1 MLLLASMVSM
11 LCATTVG
18 QGPTVKTRGNPPQA
32 QVYAEAAWRP
42 TQCLPVDGEPIMQTL
57 PWLASYPPTL
67 QWDSPIPLRAID
79 SMLDD
84 SVVRWPRRA
93 ALDFMGRHISFSE
106 LGGLVAKAAKGLQ
119 ALGVGPGVHV
129 GLFLA
134 NTPHYVIGFFAILKA
149 GGVVVNYSPLD
160 AERVLEHKIADS
172 QTDVLITQDLA
183 LLYPQMQRMLG
194 KTRLKFLVVGNIAE
208 MSGHPAGVQ
217 AQLQAAK
224 QLSEVVF
231 DAQQRS
237 FASLLDNDGNYRPHD
252 IGDPKEALAVLQ
264 YTGGTTGLPKGA
276 MLTHGNLTA
285 ANQQLWLTCT
295 QGGANM
301 QEGAEVF
308 LAVLPPF
315 HIYALSVNMLL
326 GVRMGATSILH
337 TRFDADAVL
346 KELAAKK
353 VTVFPG
359 VPTMYT
365 AINNH
370 PDVEKFDLRA
380 LKFCGSGGAPLPA
393 EVHQR
398 FMKLTGCSL
407 SEGWGMTETSPTGT
421 FSPANAPQ
429 RVGSCGIPSPG
440 ISIQFATLDNPNAY
454 APLGERGEICIRGPN
469 VMKGYWR
476 AEDAT
481 KQAFNQDG
489 YMLTGDV
496 GYMDKDGYIFIVDRT
511 KDMLL
516 CSGFNVYPRTIEE
529 AIYAHPDVA
538 EVCVIGIPDEY
549 RGQSPKAFI
558 ALKAGAAAMSLDE
571 MKNFLRDRI
580 GKHEMI
586 GAIEIRDAL
595 PKTPVGKLSKKT
607 LVDEEE
613 AKREAA

>member
-1 MLLLASMVSM
+1 MASTLQS
-11 LCATTVG
+11 
-18 QGPTVKTRGNPPQA
+18 QPWTR
-32 QVYAEAAWRP
+32 
-42 TQCLPVDGEPIMQTL
+42 
-57 PWLASYPPTL
+57 SYPPTL
-67 QWDSPIPLRAID
+67 KWDTPITVRAVD
-79 SMLDD
+79 AMLDD
-84 SVVRWPRRA
+84 AAARWPERSA
-93 ALDFMGRHISFSE
+93 IDFMGREISFSE
-106 LGGLVAKAAKGLQ
+106 LANLVARAAKGLQ

-134 NTPHYVIGFFAILKA
+134 NTPHYIISFFAILKA

-160 AERVLEHKIADS
+160 AERVLEHKVGDS
-172 QTDVLITQDLA
+172 QTDIMITQDLA
-183 LLYPQMQRMLG
+183 LLYPQMDRLLG
-194 KTRLKFLVVGNIAE
+194 KTRLKTLVIGNLGE
-208 MSGHPAGVQ
+208 MSAHPAGVT
-217 AQLQAAK
+217 AHLQGVK
-224 QLSEVVF
+224 QLSEVSF
-231 DAQQRS
+231 DDRHVP
-237 FASLLDNDGNYRPHD
+237 FASLVNNDGQYQKHG
-252 IGDPKEALAVLQ
+252 IGDPTQALAVLQ

-295 QGGANM
+295 QAGADLK
-301 QEGAEVF
+301 EGAEKL

-326 GVRMGATSILH
+326 GVRLGATQVLH
-337 TRFDADAVL
+337 TRFDPDAVL
-346 KELAAKK
+346 KDLAAKK
-353 VTVFPG
+353 ISIFPG

-407 SEGWGMTETSPTGT
+407 AEGWGMTETSPTGT
-421 FSPANAPQ
+421 FSPVTATQ
-429 RVGSCGIPSPG
+429 RVGSCGIPAPG
-440 ISIQFATLDNPNAY
+440 IDFRFSLLDNPNAY
-454 APLGERGEICIRGPN
+454 AALGERGEICVKGPN
-469 VMKGYWR
+469 IMKGYWR
-476 AEDAT
+476 AEEAT
-481 KQAFNQDG
+481 AQAFNADG
-489 YMLTGDV
+489 YMRTGDV
-496 GYMDKDGYIFIVDRT
+496 GYMDADGYIYIVDRT

-529 AIYAHPDVA
+529 AIYAHPSVA

-558 ALKAGAAAMSLDE
+558 ALKTGAEPLTLDE
-571 MKNFLRDRI
+571 MKAFLRDRI

-586 GAIEIRDAL
+586 GALEIRDSL

-607 LVDEEE
+607 LVDEEA
-613 AKREAA
+613 AKRDTKGATA

>member
-1 MLLLASMVSM
+1 MSELYASRLRTAQWNYAVRQQRCGSM
-11 LCATTVG
+11 LTAFKETAMH
-18 QGPTVKTRGNPPQA
+18 PMPWTR
-32 QVYAEAAWRP
+32 
-42 TQCLPVDGEPIMQTL
+42 
-57 PWLASYPPTL
+57 SYPDSLRWDTPL
-67 QWDSPIPLRAID
+67 QLRAVD
-79 SMLDD
+79 KMLDD
-84 SVVRWPRRA
+84 SAARWPRRA
-93 ALDFMGRHISFSE
+93 AIDFMGREISFSE
-106 LGGLVAKAAKGLQ
+106 LADLVARAAKGLQ
-119 ALGVGPGVHV
+119 KLGVGPGVHV

-134 NTPHYVIGFFAILKA
+134 NTPHYMISFFAILKA

-160 AERVLEHKIADS
+160 AERVLEHKVGDS
-172 QTDVLITQDLA
+172 QTDLLITLDLA
-183 LLYPQMQRMLG
+183 LLYPQMDRLLG
-194 KTRLKFLVVGNIAE
+194 KTRLKTLVVGNLGE
-208 MSGHPAGVQ
+208 MSGHPGGVT
-217 AQLQAAK
+217 AHLQAAK
-224 QLSEVVF
+224 QLSEVTF
-231 DAQQRS
+231 DERHVS
-237 FASLLDNDGNYRPHD
+237 FASLIDNDGKYHTLD

-285 ANQQLWLTCT
+285 ANEQLWLTCT
-295 QGGANM
+295 QAGADLRECEERLM
-301 QEGAEVF
+301 
-308 LAVLPPF
+308 AVLPPF

-326 GVRMGATSILH
+326 GVRLGATQVLH
-337 TRFDADAVL
+337 TRFDPDAVL

-353 VTVFPG
+353 ITIFPG

-407 SEGWGMTETSPTGT
+407 AEGWGMTETSPTGT
-421 FSPANAPQ
+421 FSPVTAPQ
-429 RVGSCGIPSPG
+429 RVGSCGIPSVG
-440 ISIQFATLDNPNAY
+440 IDIRFATLDNPNAY
-454 APLGERGEICIRGPN
+454 APLGERGEIVIKGAN

-476 AEDAT
+476 AEAAT
-481 KQAFNQDG
+481 AEAFNADG
-489 YMLTGDV
+489 YMRTGDV
-496 GYMDKDGYIFIVDRT
+496 GYMDADGYIYIVDRT

-529 AIYAHPDVA
+529 AIYAHPAVA

-558 ALKAGAAAMSLDE
+558 ALKAGATAITLDE
-571 MKNFLRDRI
+571 MKTFLRDRI

-586 GAIEIRDAL
+586 GALEIRDAL

-607 LVDEEE
+607 LADEEE
-613 AKREAA
+613 AKRKAV